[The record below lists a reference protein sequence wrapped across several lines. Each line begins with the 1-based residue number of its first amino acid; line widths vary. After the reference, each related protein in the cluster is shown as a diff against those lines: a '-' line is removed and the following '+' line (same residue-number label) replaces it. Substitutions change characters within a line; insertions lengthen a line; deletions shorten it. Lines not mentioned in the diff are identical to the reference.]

1 MIKMVDS
8 IFLAMGI
15 ISIILVLSSTF
26 VGILLIYK
34 YTIYKYRPFLF
45 WGLCWIVIMKGWWI
59 YAINFMLVLMGE
71 DYISAE
77 ISGIVGYGLE
87 PISFI
92 LWMIAWIEVTY
103 KEKLKITLIILI
115 CFAIFYQIIF
125 WSLFLT
131 DPSLV
136 VESRGVFDYTSTGI
150 IQLITFFE
158 LIVFLVLST
167 VLFYKGHKTVDKEIR
182 VKSTIFLVQII
193 LIFIGMMLD
202 VAFGGFEIFII
213 SRILMILSPIFLY
226 ISQVFP
232 KWARKIFLKS
242 S

>member
-1 MIKMVDS
+1 MIDS
-8 IFLAMGI
+8 TFLAMGI

-26 VGILLIYK
+26 VGILMIYK
-34 YTIYKYRPFLF
+34 YTKYKYRPFLF
-45 WGLCWIVIMKGWWI
+45 WGLLWIVIMKGWWI
-59 YAINFMLVLMGE
+59 YVFNFILVLMGE
-71 DYISAE
+71 DYLSPE

-92 LWMIAWIEVTY
+92 LWMIAWVEVTY
-103 KEKLKITLIILI
+103 KEKFKFTLIILI
-115 CFAIFYQIIF
+115 IFTIIYQIIF

-136 VESRGVFDYTSTGI
+136 VESRGVFDYRSTGI
-150 IQLITFFE
+150 IQLITFCE

-182 VKSTIFLVQII
+182 LKSTLFLVQII
-193 LIFIGMMLD
+193 LIFFGMMLD

-232 KWARKIFLKS
+232 KWARRIFLRS
-242 S
+242 T